1 MRSPSGPSF
10 AGAVYRIP
18 FDGPSGQIPGK
29 DWVGSKAHNLMRL
42 AARGLPVPP
51 AFVLSTELCRDY
63 LHRGAAALSGLPPVL
78 DRELK
83 ELGARTGRCFGD
95 AKRPLLVSV
104 RSGAAI
110 SMPGMMETVLNVGLT
125 ETTLR
130 SLIRMTG
137 NPRLAYDCRRRLIQQ
152 YGEVVHG
159 IPLARF
165 DAIRDAAL
173 AKQSVSEIGAL
184 DTGSLSDTARAF
196 GDEFEAAT
204 GETFPTDPLFQ
215 LHAAIEAVFCSWRSP
230 RAQSYRK
237 LNGISDD
244 KHARASVRR
253 WLRCASRMIS
263 RYKVSFPGVKR
274 SIESARSISMKS
286 RTSA

>member
-152 YGEVVHG
+152 YGGFVSRICG
-159 IPLARF
+159 QRLARVVF
-165 DAIRDAAL
+165 PVRD
-173 AKQSVSEIGAL
+173 IG
-184 DTGSLSDTARAF
+184 R
-196 GDEFEAAT
+196 
-204 GETFPTDPLFQ
+204 
-215 LHAAIEAVFCSWRSP
+215 
-230 RAQSYRK
+230 
-237 LNGISDD
+237 
-244 KHARASVRR
+244 VR
-253 WLRCASRMIS
+253 
-263 RYKVSFPGVKR
+263 
-274 SIESARSISMKS
+274 
-286 RTSA
+286 

>member
-137 NPRLAYDCRRRLIQQ
+137 NPRLAYDCRRRLVQQ

-159 IPLARF
+159 IPPAQF

-184 DTGSLSDTARAF
+184 DTGSLSDTA
-196 GDEFEAAT
+196 
-204 GETFPTDPLFQ
+204 
-215 LHAAIEAVFCSWRSP
+215 S
-230 RAQSYRK
+230 
-237 LNGISDD
+237 
-244 KHARASVRR
+244 
-253 WLRCASRMIS
+253 
-263 RYKVSFPGVKR
+263 
-274 SIESARSISMKS
+274 
-286 RTSA
+286 